1 MDSCQEE
8 VEPPWGG
15 GCGASVGLHGGLVL
29 AIQNMQPDGGIFS
42 IGRAARVPA
51 GVSKPRLLHQQVT
64 DRVLGRL
71 GGHGHAPSP
80 VVVYHLVLVVPV
92 DEHRSLGPVGDDTG
106 EVDGRPPVH
115 VDLGGVEDPRP
126 GDFLLTNTIFLLP
139 RDLQLW
145 YGRGD
150 RAIHNPHV
158 DNITQH
164 RFGRHLALVAALV
177 CRRDTSYPQYPL
189 QVWLVEHHRHALVGA
204 VLVFVYGEDVEV
216 VEADPGYRLII
227 NIEDPAGQDRHLA
240 RLYGHIPRKSLV
252 ETRSWRRPYRRCVHG
267 RVRRTA
273 LVRRAHWIHAHT
285 PAVLLVGPEGKPS
298 LDHLSASEA
307 PAVGVADGVVVVLLL
322 VLPGLFLLVV
332 VLLVVWLLRV
342 VLFGLFLLV
351 VLLLL

>member
-1 MDSCQEE
+1 M
-8 VEPPWGG
+8 EPPWGG

-106 EVDGRPPVH
+106 EVDGRPPMH

-126 GDFLLTNTIFLLP
+126 GD
-139 RDLQLW
+139 
-145 YGRGD
+145 
-150 RAIHNPHV
+150 HNPHV

-252 ETRSWRRPYRRCVHG
+252 ETRTWRRPYRRCVHG

-285 PAVLLVGPEGKPS
+285 PTVLLVGPEGKPS

-307 PAVGVADGVVVVLLL
+307 PAVGVADGVVVLLL

-351 VLLLL
+351 VVVLL

>member
-80 VVVYHLVLVVPV
+80 IVVYHLVLVVPV
-92 DEHRSLGPVGDDTG
+92 DEHWSLGPVGDDTG
-106 EVDGRPPVH
+106 EVDGRPPMH

-126 GDFLLTNTIFLLP
+126 GD
-139 RDLQLW
+139 
-145 YGRGD
+145 
-150 RAIHNPHV
+150 HNPHV

-177 CRRDTSYPQYPL
+177 RRRDTSYPQYPL

-332 VLLVVWLLRV
+332 VLVVVWLLRV
-342 VLFGLFLLV
+342 VLFGLFLVVVV
-351 VLLLL
+351 VLL

>member
-126 GDFLLTNTIFLLP
+126 GD
-139 RDLQLW
+139 
-145 YGRGD
+145 
-150 RAIHNPHV
+150 HNPHV

-189 QVWLVEHHRHALVGA
+189 QVWLVEHHRHTLVGA

-252 ETRSWRRPYRRCVHG
+252 ETRSWRRTYRRCVHG

-307 PAVGVADGVVVVLLL
+307 PAVGVADGVVVLLL

-351 VLLLL
+351 VVLLL